1 MKKENLFMALFV
13 ILITIF
19 IVLLCVAP
27 VFAQDEMPP
36 EEEPIE
42 EPIDEPVEE
51 EPVEVDPG
59 EGIEAPLGDCIGN
72 GCGEP
77 IVFEIYGCVKYPL
90 AENYLDPISW
100 EGWIRIDDGSCFC
113 MDYSDD
119 LGAYEVPCHESNG
132 SFIQMLIDEGII
144 EKMPWM
150 PDIIHP
156 KFVEPESEIIAD
168 YVEGAEDTILV
179 GDYDFGEPLSME
191 WVE

>member
-1 MKKENLFMALFV
+1 MKKENAFMVLFV
-13 ILITIF
+13 LLITIL

-36 EEEPIE
+36 EEEPVE
-42 EPIDEPVEE
+42 EPIDEPVDE
-51 EPVEVDPG
+51 EPFDPFSDWTYT
-59 EGIEAPLGDCIGN
+59 DCVGN
-72 GCGEP
+72 CDEP
-77 IVFEIYGCVKYPL
+77 IELVVEGCVKYPL
-90 AENYLDPISW
+90 AMNWLGPQSDW
-100 EGWIRIDDGSCFC
+100 EGWTMVDDGSCFC
-113 MDYSDD
+113 MDYNDEI
-119 LGAYEVPCHESNG
+119 GAYEVPCETSNG
-132 SFIQMLIDEGII
+132 SFHQMLIDEGII